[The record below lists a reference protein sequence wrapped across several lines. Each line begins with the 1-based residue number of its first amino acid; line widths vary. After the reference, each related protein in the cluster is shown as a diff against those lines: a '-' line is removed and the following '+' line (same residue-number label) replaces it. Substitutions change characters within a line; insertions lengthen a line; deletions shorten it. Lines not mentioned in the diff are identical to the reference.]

1 MSAGKG
7 KSRLKEHPLSTS
19 LNVVHLALFKCPQ
32 HLRKAGWQAADGT
45 DEDRGYVNQRNE
57 YLRSLRNLLKTSAS
71 GLDQVSTEVE
81 KIVLG
86 QISRSLLFIADHG
99 LGVGWWFV
107 QFADYVGKIRSSG
120 RCNQQLQPA
129 AEKCAILDRA
139 QTYVDEFADLMRE
152 QAARVEKL
160 RLRLS
165 PPVRPELTV
174 LNAEEV
180 GAEAV
185 SPSDAY
191 ALENVVCR
199 LTDVADRLEKYNGH
213 DERCREFHVARQV
226 LQLRYDIDEAR
237 HLLSFCRDAIEPG
250 LFEQARAVVNEVWA
264 HIERTRVRLVG
275 ALRIRP
281 TDAGVIPI
289 FMDKMIGDV
298 SARIAHANEHR
309 SALEDVAGKLKAV
322 LASAKDAQESRGVRQ
337 TKQDKAIWKGI
348 STGMKKA
355 IRDYWRESRAVKSQG
370 KRLLIGNFCKQRGVD
385 EETFRVSKKKVEGRR
400 KRLE

>member
-99 LGVGWWFV
+99 LGVGWRFV

-129 AEKCAILDRA
+129 
-139 QTYVDEFADLMRE
+139 
-152 QAARVEKL
+152 VEKL
-160 RLRLS
+160 LLRLS

-337 TKQDKAIWKGI
+337 TKQDKAIWKAG
-348 STGMKKA
+348 KA
-355 IRDYWRESRAVKSQG
+355 SQPA
-370 KRLLIGNFCKQRGVD
+370 
-385 EETFRVSKKKVEGRR
+385 
-400 KRLE
+400 